1 MIDFTRMFYGIYE
14 VFFVIG
20 LRLVVVRD
28 AVSWDEMYVFSIL
41 STMNLAED

>member
-1 MIDFTRMFYGIYE
+1 MIDFNRTFYGIYE

-28 AVSWDEMYVFSIL
+28 VVSWDEMYVFSIL